1 MLSVNDGGVLE
12 LVIEELI
19 YFIVEILGTI
29 AFATSGAM
37 VAINK
42 KVDIFGVLV
51 LSAITALGGGC
62 IRDVLIGSLPP
73 RMFSDYR
80 YVIAATVVALFVFIV
95 AYIFRDLYE
104 KGQKTVDSVNNYI
117 DAIGLGIFTVT
128 GVQVAIESGYKS
140 NAILAI
146 CLGVITG
153 IGGGV
158 LRDVMLGEI
167 PFVLKKRIYALASI
181 AGGITYYS
189 LSFTS
194 LGRTKSI
201 IIAVAMTFVIR
212 LLATI
217 FKLNL
222 PKVKLRE
229 TK

>member
-1 MLSVNDGGVLE
+1 ME
-12 LVIEELI
+12 IEELI

-37 VAINK
+37 VAISK

-62 IRDVLIGSLPP
+62 IRDILIGTMPP

-80 YVIAATVVALFVFIV
+80 YVIVATVVALIVFVV

-104 KGQKTVDSVNNYI
+104 KSQKTVDSVNNYI
-117 DAIGLGIFTVT
+117 DALGLGIFTVT
-128 GVQVAIESGYKS
+128 GVQVALETGYKT
-140 NAILAI
+140 NAILAV

-158 LRDVMLGEI
+158 LRDVMLREI

-181 AGGITYYS
+181 AGGVTYYYMS
-189 LSFTS
+189 VSS
-194 LGRTKSI
+194 SGRTKSI
-201 IIAVAMTFVIR
+201 IVSVAVTFVIR

-229 TK
+229 TVTK

>member
-1 MLSVNDGGVLE
+1 ME
-12 LVIEELI
+12 IEELI
-19 YFIVEILGTI
+19 YSIVEILGTI

-37 VAINK
+37 VAISK
-42 KVDIFGVLV
+42 KVDVFGVLV

-62 IRDVLIGSLPP
+62 IRDVLIGTLPP

-80 YVIAATVVALFVFIV
+80 YVIVATVVALTVFTI
-95 AYIFRDLYE
+95 AYIFRNLYE
-104 KGQKTVDSVNNYI
+104 KSQKTVDSVNNYV
-117 DAIGLGIFTVT
+117 DAVGLGVFTVT

-140 NAILAI
+140 NAVLAI

-181 AGGITYYS
+181 AGGVVYYS

-201 IIAVAMTFVIR
+201 VIAVAVTFIIR

>member
-1 MLSVNDGGVLE
+1 MEVEE
-12 LVIEELI
+12 LV

-37 VAINK
+37 VAISK

-62 IRDVLIGSLPP
+62 LRDILIGTLPP

-80 YVIAATVVALFVFIV
+80 YVVVATVVALIVFVV

-104 KGQKTVDSVNNYI
+104 KSQKIVDSVNNI
-117 DAIGLGIFTVT
+117 FDAVGLGVFTVT
-128 GVQVAIESGYKS
+128 GVQMAIESGFKMNS
-140 NAILAI
+140 VLAV

-181 AGGITYYS
+181 AGGVVYYN
-189 LSFTS
+189 LVLTSF
-194 LGRTKSI
+194 GRTKSI
-201 IIAVAMTFVIR
+201 IVAVAVTFVIR
-212 LLATI
+212 ILATV

-222 PKVKLRE
+222 PKVKLKE
-229 TK
+229 ANVKNDSDS

>member
-1 MLSVNDGGVLE
+1 MTEGMEVE
-12 LVIEELI
+12 IEELI

-37 VAINK
+37 VAISK

-62 IRDVLIGSLPP
+62 IRDILIGTMPP

-80 YVIAATVVALFVFIV
+80 YVIVATIVALIVFVV

-104 KGQKTVDSVNNYI
+104 KSQKTVDSVNNYI
-117 DAIGLGIFTVT
+117 DALGLGIFTVT
-128 GVQVAIESGYKS
+128 GVQVALETGYKT
-140 NAILAI
+140 NAILAV

-158 LRDVMLGEI
+158 LRDVMLREI

-181 AGGITYYS
+181 AGGVTYYYMS
-189 LSFTS
+189 VSS
-194 LGRTKSI
+194 SGRTKSI
-201 IIAVAMTFVIR
+201 IVSVAVTFVIR

-229 TK
+229 TVTK

>member
-1 MLSVNDGGVLE
+1 M
-12 LVIEELI
+12 VIEELI

-181 AGGITYYS
+181 AGGVTYYS

>member
-1 MLSVNDGGVLE
+1 ME
-12 LVIEELI
+12 IEELI

-37 VAINK
+37 VAISK
-42 KVDIFGVLV
+42 KVDVFGVLV

-62 IRDVLIGSLPP
+62 IRDVLIGTLPP

-80 YVIAATVVALFVFIV
+80 YVIVATVVALTVFTI

-104 KGQKTVDSVNNYI
+104 KSQKTVDSVNNYV
-117 DAIGLGIFTVT
+117 DAVGLGVFTVT

-140 NAILAI
+140 NAVLAI

-181 AGGITYYS
+181 AGGVVYYS

-201 IIAVAMTFVIR
+201 VIAVAVTFIIR

>member
-1 MLSVNDGGVLE
+1 ME
-12 LVIEELI
+12 IEELI
-19 YFIVEILGTI
+19 YFIVEMLGTV

-42 KVDIFGVLV
+42 RVDIFGVLV

-62 IRDVLIGSLPP
+62 IRDILIGILPP

-80 YVIAATVVALFVFIV
+80 YVTLAVAVALVVFLV
-95 AYIFRDLYE
+95 AYIFRNHY
-104 KGQKTVDSVNNYI
+104 QKSQKIVDSVNNVF

-128 GVQVAIESGYKS
+128 GVQVAIESGFKM
-140 NAILAI
+140 NGILAV

-158 LRDVMLGEI
+158 LRDVMLREI

-181 AGGITYYS
+181 AGGIVYYNMFLADMDRT
-189 LSFTS
+189 LS
-194 LGRTKSI
+194 I
-201 IIAVAMTFVIR
+201 VVAVAVTFVIR

-217 FKLNL
+217 FKLDL
-222 PKVKLRE
+222 PRVRLKEQQENK
-229 TK
+229 

>member
-1 MLSVNDGGVLE
+1 ME
-12 LVIEELI
+12 IEELI

-42 KVDIFGVLV
+42 RVDIFGVLV
-51 LSAITALGGGC
+51 LSSITALGGGC
-62 IRDVLIGSLPP
+62 IRDILIGALPP

-80 YVIAATVVALFVFIV
+80 YVAVAVIVSLFVFVV
-95 AYIFRDLYE
+95 AYAFRNQY
-104 KGQKTVDSVNNYI
+104 QKSQKIVDSVNNVF
-117 DAIGLGIFTVT
+117 DALGLGIFTVT
-128 GVQVAIESGYKS
+128 GVQVAIESGFKMNS
-140 NAILAI
+140 ILAV

-158 LRDVMLGEI
+158 LRDVMLREI

-181 AGGITYYS
+181 AGGVVYYNMY
-189 LSFTS
+189 
-194 LGRTKSI
+194 LGGVSRTLSI
-201 IIAVAMTFVIR
+201 IVAVAVTFVIR